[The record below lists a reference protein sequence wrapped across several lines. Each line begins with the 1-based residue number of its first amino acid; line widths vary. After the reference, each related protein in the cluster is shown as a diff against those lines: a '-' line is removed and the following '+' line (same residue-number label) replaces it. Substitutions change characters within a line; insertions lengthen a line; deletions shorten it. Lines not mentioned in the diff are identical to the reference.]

1 MPLRK
6 IALPTLLLLATCCDR
21 DPGNRPRVES
31 SRAALGVVPATEK
44 ATWTRLGPPAAPDL
58 RYLQAAAFDETRKVL
73 VMFGG
78 LEESAVNIRPTTEL
92 GELWE
97 WDSATGA
104 WADRTPASGSP
115 SPRGGASMVFDSIRN
130 KFDIFGGRVVEPNR
144 GTYPSLPYT
153 DYAET
158 WEWDPAKGTFSNRT
172 GSDKGP
178 VGRSQQGMVFEENS
192 GKVLLFGGGTS
203 DTTPQNPF
211 EATTLAV
218 GLGDTWE
225 WDPASGKWTQLQPKS
240 APSARYGLAL
250 VWDSKRNRAVL
261 FGGIETPPDGLSGVV
276 KQDTWEWDPATQ
288 EWTNRTISGDKPSPR
303 HGHAMAYDPG
313 RGVVVLMGGWDIGFI
328 KALADVWE
336 WDPGSGA
343 WTERLTGSE
352 AGIGV
357 TFPAPHYYASLV
369 TDTARGRLDLVGGLT
384 AAPDENAPDGEAWE
398 WEPVSAT
405 FTNRTPILPKA
416 WPIPRANPAMAFC
429 PTTGKMYMFGGA
441 DYHNNYLG
449 FELELNPTFLDDL
462 WEWDGTSWSEVPSDV
477 RPAGRMNAAM
487 AYDPARKS
495 LILYGGAYSGS
506 TPITPTVILGD
517 TWEWNPG
524 TRKWTQLQ
532 PASSPE
538 PRDGAGMVTDSGR
551 AKLLLFGGDR
561 QTRDSLYPT
570 PGTPR
575 TQDPENNVVWEWD
588 GSKATWTNR
597 TAVLLTVAPS
607 GRSYPGLTFDEGRQK
622 MFLYEGNDTGDGV
635 VYWEW
640 DPISAGWTPQSG
652 GDIADFAYYAETD
665 PVVYDSLRRRQ
676 VLPSVLAEA
685 GALEAWEL
693 DSKGPTWYLRTPSTG
708 PRILDAQPT
717 MAFDSQRG
725 VVVSFGGGIEV
736 LTSDIWEYKV
746 TNLGNGE
753 GCTAATASICASGFC
768 VDGVCCAKTSCS
780 GSCQSCAVPGH
791 EGTCTSAAAG
801 TEVTGSC
808 AGGQACDGKGACKSK
823 NGTTC
828 SSASVC
834 ATGFCV
840 DGVCCES
847 ACDGTCVSCNQ
858 AGRIGKCSDYTAG
871 SDPES
876 ECGAGSDPCR
886 FTCNGAGA
894 CDAPPEATPCGFCA
908 TCDGAG
914 TCFTPDPSP
923 CGAGGTGGTG
933 AGGSGGTGGTST
945 GGRGG
950 NGGAG
955 GVGGTIVGGAGGSSG
970 TGGAS
975 SSADGGR
982 DAIAPDTSSP
992 DGARDAMTPD
1002 THSPDSAR
1010 DAMTPDGGSAR
1021 DAMAPD
1027 TGSPDRGRDATVPD
1041 SSAAGGGDAIAPDAG
1056 SPTRLGHKGCS
1067 CDLGQSGRST
1077 PGIPFV
1083 LLGAAL
1089 LWARKLRRSARRK
1102 TPDPRGSV
1110 SVIRTGFHHREH
1122 RDHRAGSEGK
1132 KGSDPDPKPFPSGLC
1147 GLCGETPDRAIGPL
1161 QALAALLLL
1170 ASCSPPNPGSS
1181 PRLESSHLAL
1191 GTVPASE
1198 TGTWTKLSAPVPPEL
1213 DARYLQSAA
1222 FDESRNV
1229 LVVFGGGGWAS
1240 KDPWEWNP
1248 ATGAWTDRTPAGNK
1262 PSPRSGA
1269 SMVFDSTRNK
1279 FVLFGG
1285 RSTDYDLEDTWEWD
1299 PATGAWTNRTA
1310 GTGPSARGRHS
1321 MVFEESTGKVL
1332 LFGGG
1337 RGDIGSAIWPEGHDY
1352 SDPTDRWTVFDG
1364 TAIAIAFGDTWEW
1377 DANTAVWTQLA
1388 PTSAPSAR
1396 FDSALVWDSKRN
1408 RAILFGGVQKPQA
1421 NANGVSQQ
1429 DVWEWDPAKS
1439 VWTLQTTSGPQ
1450 PTARW
1455 GHAMAYDPGQGMVV
1469 LTGGKDLQTHLGLAD
1484 LWDWN
1489 PTTSAWAQR
1498 LTGSEANLPAG
1509 RMYASLVTNPGQ
1521 DRLYLVAGVTFLPE
1535 YYGPGSGENQVT
1547 PSKELWELDPALATF
1562 SKRTAPQ
1569 KPPGYRASPAIAFCP
1584 ATGKTYVFGGTAFD
1598 YSLLD
1603 DLWEWDGSSWSQVQ
1617 ADVRPPARTNA
1628 VMAYDQYRKSLIVFG
1643 GDDDLN
1649 SPLHDTWEWQSSTRK
1664 WTQLFPQ
1671 SSPDCMTAPN
1681 MAMVTDSGRAKLL
1694 LFGGVGCSGNPVWE
1708 WDGATTTWTN
1718 RTPVPGSVTPSG
1730 TEAGLVTFDDG
1741 RQKMFLF
1748 AGQASWQGTTSNSVF
1763 WEWDPLS
1770 AGWALRDSG
1779 DLVDFAKDQWTYGFP
1794 VVAYDSLRRRQ
1805 VVPTLAV
1812 DGDGNPISDADG
1824 NPIAWKTWELD
1835 TKTPTWYVRDT
1846 AAFPNLVSDPAM
1858 AFDSQRGVM
1867 VLFGAGPYDTDQTET
1882 WEYKVTNLGNGE
1894 GCTAATASTCASG
1907 FCVDGVCCSIAA
1919 CAGTC
1924 QSCAVAGHEGTC
1936 TVVAGGTEVT
1946 GSCPGQA
1953 CAGSGSCS
1961 AKNGTTCSS
1970 ASACASGY
1978 CVDGVCCESKC
1989 DGTCVSCNQTGRAG
2003 KCSAYAAGSDPQNE
2017 CVFGLGAC
2025 HAACNGAGYCDFPK
2039 AGMPCGTN
2047 CQVCDGNGMCVDNPD
2062 PSTCATGGSGGTG
2075 GFGGSGGTGGFGGTV
2090 GSGSS
2095 GRGGTSGSAG
2105 AITGGAGGM
2114 GGMVSGGSGGRG
2126 GVSGI
2131 GGGGSSGT
2139 TSVGGAG
2146 GMVSGGVGANSG
2158 SAGSSLGGAG
2168 GHWDAGGSSGSPDGG
2183 RDSIAP
2189 DAGSPDGRRDLIAP
2203 DAGSP
2208 DGRRDSIAPDAGNT
2222 ARLGHKGCNCNLGQ
2236 SGASTPS
2243 VPFALLGAAFLLR
2256 RLRRR
2261 R

>member
-1 MPLRK
+1 MPV
-6 IALPTLLLLATCCDR
+6 LLLLSTGCDR
-21 DPGNRPRVES
+21 DPGKRPRVES
-31 SRAALGVVPATEK
+31 SRAALGTVPATEK
-44 ATWTRLGPPAAPDL
+44 ATWTRLGPPAAPDQ

-78 LEESAVNIRPTTEL
+78 LEESAVNSRPITEL

-104 WADRTPASGSP
+104 WTDRTPASGSP

-130 KFDIFGGRVVEPNR
+130 KFVIFGGRVVEPDG
-144 GTYPSLPYT
+144 GTYPFLPYT
-153 DYAET
+153 DYAEI
-158 WEWDPAKGTFSNRT
+158 WEWDPAKGTFANRT

-178 VGRSQQGMVFEENS
+178 VGRSQQGMVFEKSS

-203 DTTPQNPF
+203 DTTPQNSF
-211 EATTLAV
+211 EATTLAA

-261 FGGIETPPDGLSGVV
+261 FGGIETPLDGLSGVV

-288 EWTNRTISGDKPSPR
+288 EWTNRTISGNKPSPR
-303 HGHAMAYDPG
+303 YGHAMAYDPG
-313 RGVVVLMGGWDIGFI
+313 RGVVVLMGGWEIGFTG
-328 KALADVWE
+328 ALADVWE

-352 AGIGV
+352 AGMGV
-357 TFPAPHYYASLV
+357 TFPTPHYYASLI
-369 TDTARGRLDLVGGLT
+369 TDTARGRLDLVEGLSP
-384 AAPDENAPDGEAWE
+384 AQVASASVINAPDGEAWE

-405 FTNRTPILPKA
+405 FTNRTPTLPKA

-449 FELELNPTFLDDL
+449 FELELNPTLLDDL
-462 WEWDGTSWSEVPSDV
+462 WEWDGTAWSEVQSDG
-477 RPAGRMNAAM
+477 RPTARMSAAM

-495 LILYGGAYSGS
+495 LILYGGAYPGT
-506 TPITPTVILGD
+506 TPLTPTVILGD

-538 PRDGAGMVTDSGR
+538 PRNGAGMVTDSGR

-588 GSKATWTNR
+588 GGKTTWTNR
-597 TAVLLTVAPS
+597 TAVSLSLAPR
-607 GRSYPGLTFDEGRQK
+607 GRSYPDLTFDEGRQK
-622 MFLYEGNDTGDGV
+622 MFFYDGNLTGDGV
-635 VYWEW
+635 VFWEW
-640 DPISAGWTPQSG
+640 DPVSAGWTPQSG
-652 GDIADFAYYAETD
+652 DEIVDYAYDD

-676 VLPSVLAEA
+676 VLPSVLVA
-685 GALEAWEL
+685 GRSSQAWEL
-693 DSKGPTWYLRTPSTG
+693 DSKGPTWYLRTLATG
-708 PRILDAQPT
+708 PRTLDAQPT

-725 VVVSFGGGIEV
+725 VVVSFGGGIDV
-736 LTSDIWEYKV
+736 LTSDTWEYKV

-753 GCTAATASICASGFC
+753 GCTAVTASICASGFC
-768 VDGVCCAKTSCS
+768 VDGVCCAKASCS

-791 EGTCTSAAAG
+791 EGSCTSAAAG
-801 TEVTGSC
+801 TEVAGSC

-828 SSASVC
+828 SSGSVC
-834 ATGFCV
+834 ATGFCA

-858 AGRIGKCSDYTAG
+858 AGRAGKCSDYTAG
-871 SDPES
+871 SDPEG
-876 ECGAGSDPCR
+876 ECGADSGLCR

-894 CDAPPEATPCGFCA
+894 CDAPPSGTPCGFCA
-908 TCDGAG
+908 TCDGVG
-914 TCFTPDPSP
+914 TCFTPDPNP
-923 CGAGGTGGTG
+923 CGG
-933 AGGSGGTGGTST
+933 GGSGGTGGPST

-955 GVGGTIVGGAGGSSG
+955 GVGGAGGSSG

-975 SSADGGR
+975 SSPDGGRDAGAPDASSPDGGR
-982 DAIAPDTSSP
+982 DAIAPDTNSP
-992 DGARDAMTPD
+992 GSDRDVLV
-1002 THSPDSAR
+1002 S
-1010 DAMTPDGGSAR
+1010 DAD
-1021 DAMAPD
+1021 
-1027 TGSPDRGRDATVPD
+1027 SPDRVRDATVSD
-1041 SSAAGGGDAIAPDAG
+1041 SSSAGGGDTIASDTG
-1056 SPTRLGHKGCS
+1056 STTVLGHKGCS

-1077 PGIPFV
+1077 PGTPFV
-1083 LLGAAL
+1083 LLGAVFIGWLQRRRRLRTSAL
-1089 LWARKLRRSARRK
+1089 S
-1102 TPDPRGSV
+1102 
-1110 SVIRTGFHHREH
+1110 
-1122 RDHRAGSEGK
+1122 
-1132 KGSDPDPKPFPSGLC
+1132 
-1147 GLCGETPDRAIGPL
+1147 
-1161 QALAALLLL
+1161 ALLLL
-1170 ASCSPPNPGSS
+1170 ASCSPSNPGRS
-1181 PRLESSHLAL
+1181 PRLESSHRAL

-1198 TGTWTKLSAPVPPEL
+1198 KGTWTKLSAPVPPAL
-1213 DARYLQSAA
+1213 DTRNLQSAA

-1229 LVVFGGGGWAS
+1229 LVVFGGGDWTS

-1248 ATGAWTDRTPAGNK
+1248 ATSAWTDRSPTGNK
-1262 PSPRSGA
+1262 PTQRSGA

-1321 MVFEESTGKVL
+1321 MVFEKSTGKVL

-1377 DANTAVWTQLA
+1377 DATTAVWTQLA
-1388 PTSAPSAR
+1388 PTTAPSAR

-1421 NANGVSQQ
+1421 NANGVPQQ

-1455 GHAMAYDPGQGMVV
+1455 GHAMAYDPGRGMAV

-1489 PTTSAWAQR
+1489 PTTSAWTQR

-1509 RMYASLVTNPGQ
+1509 RIYASMVTNPGQ
-1521 DRLYLVAGVTFLPE
+1521 DHLYLLAGSTFLPE
-1535 YYGPGSGENQVT
+1535 YYGAGSKQNQVT
-1547 PSKELWELDPALATF
+1547 PSKELWELDPASATF

-1569 KPPGYRASPAIAFCP
+1569 KPPGYRTSPAIAFCP
-1584 ATGKTYVFGGTAFD
+1584 ATGKTYVFGGADFD
-1598 YSLLD
+1598 YSFLA
-1603 DLWEWDGSSWSQVQ
+1603 DLWEWDGSSWSQVA

-1628 VMAYDQYRKSLIVFG
+1628 VMAYDPYRKSLIVFG
-1643 GDDDLN
+1643 GDDDLY

-1664 WTQLFPQ
+1664 WTQLLPQ

-1708 WDGATTTWTN
+1708 WDGATTSWTN
-1718 RTPVPGSVTPSG
+1718 RTPVPGSVTPIG

-1794 VVAYDSLRRRQ
+1794 VVAYDSLRRRH
-1805 VVPTLAV
+1805 VVPTLAI
-1812 DGDGNPISDADG
+1812 DGDGNPITDAAG

-1846 AAFPNLVSDPAM
+1846 VAFPNLVSDPAI

-1867 VLFGAGPYDTDQTET
+1867 VLFGAGPYGSDQTET

-1894 GCTAATASTCASG
+1894 GCTAATATTCASG
-1907 FCVDGVCCSIAA
+1907 FCVDGVCCASAA
-1919 CAGTC
+1919 CSGTC
-1924 QSCAVAGHEGTC
+1924 QSCSAFGHEGTC
-1936 TVVAGGTEVT
+1936 TLVAGGTEVT

-1953 CAGSGSCS
+1953 CASSGSCS
-1961 AKNGTTCSS
+1961 AKNGTACSS

-1978 CVDGVCCESKC
+1978 CVDSVCCESKC
-1989 DGTCVSCNQTGRAG
+1989 DGTCVSCNQAGRAG

-2025 HAACNGAGYCDFPK
+2025 HATCNGAGYCDFPK
-2039 AGMPCGTN
+2039 AGTLCGTN
-2047 CQVCDGNGMCVDNPD
+2047 CQVCDGDGMCGDNPD
-2062 PSTCATGGSGGTG
+2062 PSTCATAGSGGSGGASGFGGTGAGGASGRGGATGFGGTAAGGATGFGGTVTGGAGGTVTGGASGRGGQGGVGGSGSAGSTSVGAGDSGGRASGGTG
-2075 GFGGSGGTGGFGGTV
+2075 GTSRSPGGGAGADSGTGG
-2090 GSGSS
+2090 
-2095 GRGGTSGSAG
+2095 A
-2105 AITGGAGGM
+2105 
-2114 GGMVSGGSGGRG
+2114 
-2126 GVSGI
+2126 
-2131 GGGGSSGT
+2131 
-2139 TSVGGAG
+2139 
-2146 GMVSGGVGANSG
+2146 
-2158 SAGSSLGGAG
+2158 
-2168 GHWDAGGSSGSPDGG
+2168 SGSPDAG
-2183 RDSIAP
+2183 RDSFPSDAARVDGSRDSSPP
-2189 DAGSPDGRRDLIAP
+2189 DASGTMG
-2203 DAGSP
+2203 
-2208 DGRRDSIAPDAGNT
+2208 
-2222 ARLGHKGCNCNLGQ
+2222 LGHKGCSCDLGQ
-2236 SGASTPS
+2236 RASGTPGL
-2243 VPFALLGAAFLLR
+2243 PFVLLGVAFS
-2256 RLRRR
+2256 LRRR
-2261 R
+2261 RWGLRDGQRTGGHALASCGLRAEHGLALGPENLKFRFVDECAGEIGPAPLSTPTALAPSGCVTVPASWQNCS